1 MTLFLLMRTM
11 IQNCDTV
18 FVDVTENDAEA
29 GVVSVLQRN
38 GCYSQ
43 GNLADFNKFLS
54 KEVGKED
61 FKVCVLINPFTAVM
75 SLEKWPRK
83 MQNCKALSLSVF
95 FFALACERIL
105 IEMLIIESRCVTGPE
120 NILCAGMSMHLSLKG
135 LKKISVLSEFHN
147 GIENVWDKEL

>member
-1 MTLFLLMRTM
+1 MTLFLLMCTM

-43 GNLADFNKFLS
+43 GNIADFNKFLS

-61 FKVCVLINPFTAVM
+61 FKVCVLINPFTAVL
-75 SLEKWPRK
+75 SLEKQPGK
-83 MQNCKALSLSVF
+83 VQNFKALSLAVF
-95 FFALACERIL
+95 FFALECERIL
-105 IEMLIIESRCVTGPE
+105 IEMLIVESRCVTGQE
-120 NILCAGMSMHLSLKG
+120 NILCAGMPMPLSVKG